1 MKLIDLI
8 NELEGAGLI
17 ITDMEEVESE
27 LERLGIDSEMVIP
40 QNWEEDSEEE
50 NFTPQEDQYFCQHG
64 ENKFYCEIWNPD
76 DEDDLS

>member
-27 LERLGIDSEMVIP
+27 LERLGVDSDMAIP
-40 QNWEEDSEEE
+40 QNWGEDRELDPNDESQCLDCLRDFSE
-50 NFTPQEDQYFCQHG
+50 
-64 ENKFYCEIWNPD
+64 CECDN
-76 DEDDLS
+76 DLP